1 LSLPEQKVARG
12 AMSAIE
18 LFDVER
24 LSSLVDREAMAALD
38 GLMSSTAARLGEL
51 SEAITRAYF
60 SHVTTVR
67 AIGYESMAPADGG
80 A

>member
-1 LSLPEQKVARG
+1 LSLPEQKVAR
-12 AMSAIE
+12 AAISAIE

-24 LSSLVDREAMAALD
+24 LSTLVDREAMNALD
-38 GLMSSTAARLGEL
+38 ELMSSTVTRLSEL

-67 AIGYESMAPADGG
+67 AIGYESMSPTEGG